1 MNIHL
6 AKVLV
11 KENVISLDQFK
22 ATVEEQRRTKK
33 RLGEVLI
40 SLGFINESELLDF
53 LSKEY
58 GVPVVNLD
66 EMDIDEAILK
76 DVPRKTVLEHRL
88 IPIGR
93 TGSNL
98 VVAMSD
104 PSNIIAIDDLRFATG
119 YNIKP
124 VVAPERA
131 IENVIER
138 YYGAEDDTKER
149 VRVERGEEQ
158 IDRVIQELEDL
169 KKNKNESGASS
180 SKEVPE
186 SAEPES
192 ELGPESEKGQAFSPT
207 GVSSGISEPERSQ
220 EELIFQAQENEQYK
234 VSLSPPESSSQSI
247 EVVETDVSSYA
258 AEDEAVDP
266 DNHFWHVHR
275 TQEEEGASSEEE
287 DPSKSL
293 ETMNYEE
300 ELLEG
305 EENETNVPRADSFFT
320 RGSEPEYSG
329 EEALNEPVYAEEN
342 LDPLRSPLSVR
353 SIEEE
358 QSEKEKDF
366 DPTSLFTGQPE
377 PDINSQEI
385 VMESVVEGTISY
397 SLSPVSVAPDS
408 GSAPIDAEKS
418 SNEVPF
424 DPSSFFTQIY
434 GHWEDQ
440 EEAQP
445 LTGEE
450 GKVIEQSSS
459 YTESESCQTKDE
471 VADEVV
477 IEDDIPDSLFAHD
490 YEPQHD
496 QEYVDFES
504 AEEDS
509 AIDPFRAPTSYQGS
523 PASPLTKEPAAGL
536 KEKEDHSEPD
546 GNLFSKADV
555 PDSSTSDT
563 AEREEVHANDRAVV
577 ELNEETFPPTEP
589 DRELSTQKTVLVV
602 DDSPTIQKIVAITLE
617 RKGYGVFIAANAMQ
631 ALAKLNEV
639 IPDLIFLDINLP
651 HMDGYKLC
659 RVINDLGLGKN
670 VPIIM
675 LSGKDGLFEEMRG
688 KIAGATGFISKPFE
702 PSTLIHTVEKY
713 VS

>member
-66 EMDIDEAILK
+66 EMDIDEAVLK

-131 IENVIER
+131 IENVIGR
-138 YYGAEDDTKER
+138 YYGADDDTKER
-149 VRVERGEEQ
+149 VRVEKSEEQ
-158 IDRVIQELEDL
+158 INRVIQELEDL
-169 KKNKNESGASS
+169 KKNMNESDVSS
-180 SKEVPE
+180 SKGVPE

-192 ELGPESEKGQAFSPT
+192 ELGPESEKGQAFAPT
-207 GVSSGISEPERSQ
+207 GVSSGISEPERGQ
-220 EELIFQAQENEQYK
+220 GELIFQARENEQDK

-247 EVVETDVSSYA
+247 EVVETNVSSYA
-258 AEDEAVDP
+258 AVEEAVNP
-266 DNHFWHVHR
+266 NNPFWQIHW
-275 TQEEEGASSEEE
+275 TPEEEGASSEEE
-287 DPSKSL
+287 GPSNSL

-305 EENETNVPRADSFFT
+305 EENETDVPRTDSFFS

-329 EEALNEPVYAEEN
+329 EEALNQPVYADEN
-342 LDPLRSPLSVR
+342 LDPFRSPLSVR

-358 QSEKEKDF
+358 QSEMEKDF
-366 DPTSLFTGQPE
+366 DPSSLFTGQSE
-377 PDINSQEI
+377 PDVNSQEI
-385 VMESVVEGTISY
+385 VTESVVEGTISD

-418 SNEVPF
+418 SNEETF

-434 GHWEDQ
+434 GHWENQ

-445 LTGEE
+445 LTSEE
-450 GKVIEQSSS
+450 EEKVIEQSSS
-459 YTESESCQTKDE
+459 YTESESYQAKDE
-471 VADEVV
+471 AV
-477 IEDDIPDSLFAHD
+477 IEDNRPDSLFAHD

-504 AEEDS
+504 VSVEEDN
-509 AIDPFRAPTSYQGS
+509 AVDPFRAPTYYPGS
-523 PASPLTKEPAAGL
+523 PASPLAEGPAAGL
-536 KEKEDHSEPD
+536 KEKEDHSEPAE
-546 GNLFSKADV
+546 NLFYKADV

-563 AEREEVHANDRAVV
+563 AEKEEVHANDRAVV
-577 ELNEETFPPTEP
+577 EQNEETLPPTGP
-589 DRELSTQKTVLVV
+589 DRGFSTQKTVLVV
-602 DDSPTIQKIVAITLE
+602 DDSPTIQKVVAITLE
-617 RKGYGVFIAANAMQ
+617 RKGYGVFTAANAMQ

-702 PSTLIHTVEKY
+702 PSTLIYTVEKY